1 MRYDEAE
8 LRRRMLKLRRNE
20 YDKMILSLMHVIVR
34 LEDVCRLSGSEG
46 AVEEMAEADANG
58 LLDVYRLLH
67 GLTWKGV
74 DYYRPALR
82 KIDDALQGV
91 GPEPE
96 TELRTDPADG
106 ARTGKQ

>member
-8 LRRRMLKLRRNE
+8 LRRRMQKLRRNE

-58 LLDVYRLLH
+58 LLDVYRLLR
-67 GLTWKGV
+67 GLTRQGQADLV
-74 DYYRPALR
+74 PAQR
-82 KIDDALQGV
+82 EIYEEALDEIRQ
-91 GPEPE
+91 
-96 TELRTDPADG
+96 
-106 ARTGKQ
+106 